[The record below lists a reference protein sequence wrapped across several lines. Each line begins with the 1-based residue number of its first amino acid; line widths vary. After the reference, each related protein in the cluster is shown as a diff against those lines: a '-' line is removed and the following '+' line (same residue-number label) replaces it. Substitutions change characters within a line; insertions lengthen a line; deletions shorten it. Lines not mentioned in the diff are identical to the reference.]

1 LVRSSECVDYQV
13 RECPA
18 EQHRSENRKACDNKW
33 QQQQRIERHHD
44 NRPCLRFLDRSIP
57 DAKMLTKLRRIGVA
71 EGQGVARLGLAALS
85 LVIVVATYL
94 NIPGGES
101 ETT

>member
-1 LVRSSECVDYQV
+1 VDYQV